1 MKKLLFVLA
10 FAFIGGEAF
19 SQMYTLSVQR
29 SWSAHPSN
37 CPNISTSD
45 KVMIKI
51 DPAGNETYTC
61 IEQVSPIIS
70 TSKWIVVQQEI
81 NSILNLGYKVIGT
94 PCNFFNESGGT
105 TSNSI
110 NDCTWYF
117 AIP

>member
-1 MKKLLFVLA
+1 
-10 FAFIGGEAF
+10 
-19 SQMYTLSVQR
+19 VQR
-29 SWSAHPSN
+29 ACSTHPSN
-37 CPNISTSD
+37 CPNKSGND

-61 IEQVSPIIS
+61 IEQVNSIYS

-94 PCNFFNESGGT
+94 PCNFFNESGST
-105 TSNSI
+105 DSNSI

-117 AIP
+117 SIP